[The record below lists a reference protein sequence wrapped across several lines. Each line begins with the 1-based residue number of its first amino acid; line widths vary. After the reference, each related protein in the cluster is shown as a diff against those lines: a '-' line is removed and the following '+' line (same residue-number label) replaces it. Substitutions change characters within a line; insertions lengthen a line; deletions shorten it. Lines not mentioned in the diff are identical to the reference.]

1 MKKTLFISLGIC
13 CMILFTAVIASA
25 AGLADFKGQTC
36 VLQTWGGPWGE
47 SLEKIIANA
56 NEKYG
61 TDIRVLFNENSQTGI
76 AKIRAMRSAPQIDIQ
91 MSIESEAIAADNEG
105 LVTPLDDKSVPA
117 LGDLS
122 KGALF
127 PGNKYVALYSY
138 PMGLIVR
145 PDKVKNIP
153 AKFADLW
160 KPEYKNQIALPSI
173 EWAGGH
179 HVIVLAAMMRGGS
192 EKDIDPGFK
201 ALHELVAEGNVK
213 TFYAT
218 DDDAIRLV
226 QAGEAGIVVSLLPN
240 AIDFLKSGEAK
251 FVYPSDL
258 PVRLA
263 YDVIW
268 AVKGGKEKYAKEV
281 INYLLSPEAQ
291 LAHSE
296 AIAVLPVNTKLT
308 VPDSIKAMMPP
319 AGAKTF
325 VVDEDVCTPVFDA
338 WKQRYDKEVIGA
350 M

>member
-1 MKKTLFISLGIC
+1 MKRTSIIALALGCLVLFC
-13 CMILFTAVIASA
+13 ASVA
-25 AGLADFKGQTC
+25 AAADLSAFKGQTC

-47 SLEKIIANA
+47 SLEKIIDQANG
-56 NEKYG
+56 KFG
-61 TDIRVLFNENSQTGI
+61 TDIKVLFNENSQTGI
-76 AKIRAMRSAPQIDIQ
+76 AKIRAMRNAPRIDIQ

-105 LVTPLDDKSVPA
+105 LVAALDTTSVPTLA
-117 LGDLS
+117 DLS
-122 KGALF
+122 EGALF
-127 PGNKYVALYSY
+127 AGDKFVALYSY

-145 PDKVKNIP
+145 PDKIKNVP
-153 AKFADLW
+153 AAFADLW
-160 KPEYKNQIALPSI
+160 KPEYKDQVALPSI

-179 HVIVLAAMMRGGS
+179 HVIVLAAMMRGGG
-192 EKDIDPGFK
+192 EADIDPGFA
-201 ALHELVAEGNVK
+201 ALNELVTMGNVK

-240 AIDFLKSGEAK
+240 AIDFLKSGEAV

-268 AVKGGKEKYAKEV
+268 AVKGGQEDYAKAV
-281 INYLLSPEAQ
+281 IDYLLQPEAQ
-291 LAHSE
+291 LMHSE
-296 AIAVLPVNTKLT
+296 AIAVLPVNTKLE
-308 VPDSIKAMMPP
+308 VPDSIKSMMPP
-319 AGAKTF
+319 ADADTF
-325 VVDEDVCTPVFDA
+325 VVDEDICTPKFDE

>member
-1 MKKTLFISLGIC
+1 MKKSLVISMVVC
-13 CMILFTAVIASA
+13 CVMLMTAALAAA
-25 AGLADFKGQTC
+25 AGLADFKGKTC

-47 SLEKIIANA
+47 SLEKIIEQA

-61 TDIRVLFNENSQTGI
+61 TDIKVLFNENSQTGI
-76 AKIRAMRSAPQIDIQ
+76 AKLRAMGGAPQIDIQ

-105 LVTPLDDKSVPA
+105 LVAPLDAASVPA
-117 LGDLS
+117 LKDLS
-122 KGALF
+122 AGALF
-127 PGNKYVALYSY
+127 PGNKFVALYSY

-145 PDKVKNIP
+145 TDKVKNVP
-153 AKFADLW
+153 TKFADLW
-160 KPEYKNQIALPSI
+160 KPEYKNQVALPSI

-192 EKDIDPGFK
+192 EKNIDPGFQ
-201 ALHELVAEGNVK
+201 ALHDLVKMGNVK

-268 AVKGGKEKYAKEV
+268 AVKGGKEAYAKAV

-296 AIAVLPVNTKLT
+296 NIAVLPVNAKLT

-325 VVDEDVCTPVFDA
+325 VVDENVCTPVFDA